1 MEVKY
6 NRTGPDRK
14 ELVKAIE
21 ENTGKKALYKK
32 VPSCAYT
39 VEGYTITKEGTL
51 QWDEGADV
59 SAAKLLVKRL
69 AEAGFAAEGF
79 EIESVEPDNT
89 EAVETE
95 SAEEGL
101 CIQIPKSSITDFEL
115 GLMKKM
121 IAGKASLIKKATG
134 AANLDVEVK
143 DDAVC
148 FPWFD
153 TLPDPEM
160 ISAVSMFITRLVVVT
175 REMKRVT
182 ISDREVENERYA
194 FRCFLLRLGFIGDE
208 YKAARK
214 TLLKNLSGSSAFKN
228 ADEGPKE
235 VQ

>member
-1 MEVKY
+1 MEVQY
-6 NRTGPDRK
+6 NRIGPARK

-21 ENTGKKALYKK
+21 EITGKKAIYKK

-39 VEGYTITKEGTL
+39 VEGYTITKEGNL
-51 QWDEGADV
+51 QWDEGTDV

-95 SAEEGL
+95 PAEEGL

-160 ISAVSMFITRLVVVT
+160 ISAASMLITKLVT
-175 REMKRVT
+175 LSREMKRVT
-182 ISDREVENERYA
+182 TSDREVENERYA

-208 YKAARK
+208 YKSARK
-214 TLLKNLSGSSAFKN
+214 TLLKNLNGSSAFRDGQKRE
-228 ADEGPKE
+228 DM
-235 VQ
+235 

>member
-21 ENTGKKALYKK
+21 EITGKKALYKK

-39 VEGYTITKEGTL
+39 VEGYTITKEGNL
-51 QWDEGADV
+51 QWNEETDASD
-59 SAAKLLVKRL
+59 AKLLVKRL
-69 AEAGFAAEGF
+69 AEAGFAAEDF

-89 EAVETE
+89 EPV
-95 SAEEGL
+95 EEGL

-208 YKAARK
+208 YKSARK
-214 TLLKNLSGSSAFKN
+214 TLLKNLNGSSAFR
-228 ADEGPKE
+228 DEQKRE
-235 VQ
+235 DM

>member
-1 MEVKY
+1 MMEVKY
-6 NRTGPDRK
+6 NMTGPARK
-14 ELVKAIE
+14 ELIKAIE
-21 ENTGKKALYKK
+21 NIIGKKAIYKK

-39 VEGYTITKEGTL
+39 VEDYTITKEGNL
-51 QWDEGADV
+51 QWNEETDASD
-59 SAAKLLVKRL
+59 AKLLVKRL

-89 EAVETE
+89 EPV
-95 SAEEGL
+95 EEGL

-134 AANLDVEVK
+134 ATNLDVEIM
-143 DDAVC
+143 DDVVC

-160 ISAVSMFITRLVVVT
+160 ISAVSMLITKLVVLS

-182 ISDREVENERYA
+182 TSDRKVENERYA

-208 YKAARK
+208 YKSARK
-214 TLLKNLSGSSAFKN
+214 TLLKNLSGSSAFRDGQRLE
-228 ADEGPKE
+228 AA
-235 VQ
+235 Q

>member
-21 ENTGKKALYKK
+21 EIFGKKAIYKK

-51 QWDEGADV
+51 QWDDGSDALE
-59 SAAKLLVKRL
+59 AKLLVKQL
-69 AEAGFAAEGF
+69 AEAGFVADGF
-79 EIESVEPDNT
+79 EIEDI
-89 EAVETE
+89 ETE
-95 SAEEGL
+95 TNDSENMDPAEESL
-101 CIQIPKSSITDFEL
+101 CIQIPKSSISDFEL
-115 GLMKKM
+115 DLMKKM

-134 AANLDVEVK
+134 ASNLNVEIK
-143 DDAVC
+143 EDTIC

-160 ISAVSMFITRLVVVT
+160 INAVSILITRLVVLS

-182 ISDREVENERYA
+182 TSDREVENERYA

-228 ADEGPKE
+228 TDEGIKE

>member
-1 MEVKY
+1 MEVQY
-6 NRTGPDRK
+6 NRIGPARK

-21 ENTGKKALYKK
+21 EITGKKAIYKK

-39 VEGYTITKEGTL
+39 VEGYTITKEGNL
-51 QWDEGADV
+51 QWDEGTDV

-69 AEAGFAAEGF
+69 ADAGFAAEGF

-95 SAEEGL
+95 PAEEGL

-134 AANLDVEVK
+134 ASNLDVEIK

-153 TLPDPEM
+153 ALPDPEM
-160 ISAVSMFITRLVVVT
+160 IRAVSVFITRLAALS
-175 REMKRVT
+175 REIKRVT
-182 ISDREVENERYA
+182 ASEREVENESYA

-208 YKAARK
+208 YKSERK
-214 TLLKNLSGSSAFKN
+214 TLLKNLSGSSAFRNGHKKK
-228 ADEGPKE
+228 DK
-235 VQ
+235 

>member
-21 ENTGKKALYKK
+21 EITGKKALYKK

-39 VEGYTITKEGTL
+39 VEGYTITKEGNL
-51 QWDEGADV
+51 QWNEETDASD
-59 SAAKLLVKRL
+59 AKLLVKRL
-69 AEAGFAAEGF
+69 AEAGFAAEDF

-89 EAVETE
+89 EPV
-95 SAEEGL
+95 EEGL
-101 CIQIPKSSITDFEL
+101 CIRIPKSSITDFELGLMEL

>member
-21 ENTGKKALYKK
+21 EITGKKALYKK

-39 VEGYTITKEGTL
+39 VEGYTITKEGNL
-51 QWDEGADV
+51 QWNEETDASD
-59 SAAKLLVKRL
+59 AKLLVKRL
-69 AEAGFAAEGF
+69 AEAGFAAEDF

-89 EAVETE
+89 EPV
-95 SAEEGL
+95 EEGL
-101 CIQIPKSSITDFEL
+101 CIQIPKSSIADFEL

-134 AANLDVEVK
+134 ASNLDIEVK
-143 DDAVC
+143 DDVVC

-208 YKAARK
+208 YKSARK
-214 TLLKNLSGSSAFKN
+214 TLLKNLNGSSAFRDGQKRE
-228 ADEGPKE
+228 DM
-235 VQ
+235 